1 MNTTET
7 KTTPPVVEKL
17 AYSREETCAVLG
29 GISPVTLWRYVKR
42 GLLQPV
48 AGTHG
53 RLYSKKAVIAFLEKQ
68 EAA

>member
-1 MNTTET
+1 MDSPET
-7 KTTPPVVEKL
+7 KTTPPVVEPL
-17 AYSREETCAVLG
+17 AFSREETCAALG
-29 GISPVTLWRYVKR
+29 GISPVTLWRYAKR

-53 RLYSKKAVIAFLEKQ
+53 RLYSKKAVLAFLEKA